1 MKFRVALVTVLLAGL
16 AASFAVAA
24 PAKTPK
30 NQTATDTTATTTTAP
45 YIPEWVCHP
54 SLLVM
59 TGTLASVTDGQLSFT
74 MLVKHTNWHAKAYK
88 GRTIAVKVDANTK
101 IWRLGKKVALGD
113 LTLGDRLVVK
123 TTRRC
128 KSNTDVTAPL
138 AVRVLARPAKTAPT
152 EKVCRPRFA
161 LILRGPLAAVAD
173 DQLSFTMLVKHS
185 NKHARAYEGQTI
197 TVQVNTNTRIW
208 RLGKKVALGDLTL
221 GDRLVVQT
229 RACKKGTDVTAPLLA
244 ARVLARPAKTAPTTT
259 TTS

>member
-1 MKFRVALVTVLLAGL
+1 MKFRVALVTVLFAGL

-59 TGTLASVTDGQLSFT
+59 TGTLASVTDDQLSFT
-74 MLVKHTNWHAKAYK
+74 MLVKHTNRHAKTYK
-88 GRTIAVKVDANTK
+88 GQTITVKVDANTT
-101 IWRLGKKVALGD
+101 IWRLGKRVALGD
-113 LTLGDRLVVK
+113 LTLGDRLVVQS
-123 TTRRC
+123 RAC
-128 KSNTDVTAPL
+128 KNSTDPVVPL
-138 AVRVLARPAKTAPT
+138 AARVRARPAKDAST
-152 EKVCRPRFA
+152 ERVCRARFA
-161 LILRGPLAAVAD
+161 LILRGPLATVAD
-173 DQLSFTMLVKHS
+173 DQLSLTMLVKHS

-197 TVQVNTNTRIW
+197 TVQVDTNTRIW
-208 RLGKKVALGDLTL
+208 RLGKKVGLGDLTL

-244 ARVLARPAKTAPTTT
+244 ARVLDKPAKTAPTTT